1 MRPVGMLLHASC
13 AAHEGD
19 AVLLLGPPGSGKSDL
34 VLRLIQDRGW
44 NLVADDQVEVA
55 ADAAGAGGVLRV
67 AAPPALRGML
77 EVRGLGLLRD
87 LPLAAEAP
95 PRLGLAVRLAPREE
109 VPRLPEPQAWR
120 CDGIAVPAITL
131 HAFDASAPAKVALAL
146 AAATGRAPMAAGAFA
161 DGPAP

>member
-44 NLVADDQVEVA
+44 CLVADDQVEVA
-55 ADAAGAGGVLRV
+55 AEGRASAGLRV
-67 AAPPALRGML
+67 AGPPALRGML
-77 EVRGLGLLRD
+77 EVRGLGLFRD
-87 LPLAAEAP
+87 LPLAADMPP
-95 PRLGLAVRLAPREE
+95 PRLRLAVRLVPRQE
-109 VPRLPEPQAWR
+109 VPRLPEPQAWHF
-120 CDGIAVPAITL
+120 DGIAVPVVIL

-146 AAATGRAPMAAGAFA
+146 AAATGRARLATGAFA
-161 DGPAP
+161 GGAPA